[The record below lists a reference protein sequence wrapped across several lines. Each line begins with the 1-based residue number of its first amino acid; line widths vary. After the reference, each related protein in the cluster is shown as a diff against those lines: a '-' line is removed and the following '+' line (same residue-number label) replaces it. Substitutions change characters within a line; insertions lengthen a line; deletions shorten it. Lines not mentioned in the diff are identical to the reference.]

1 MEKITINKKQLTE
14 AMADATMK
22 VLDTMDFSL
31 PKQLATILLNAVI
44 SAEMCKT
51 LFKEEKED

>member
-1 MEKITINKKQLTE
+1 MEEITINKKQLTE

-31 PKQLATILLNAVI
+31 PKHLVTILLNAVI